1 MFKEADS
8 WGCLVNTMQWN
19 FLRSWVRE
27 SRRMVGHPS
36 WSPIP
41 RLQRP
46 RVHHLLRLKTNDPP
60 GTTPASSPN
69 PTGLPQVDLRGLH
82 VKLSRESNSSVQRVT
97 APAIHLPPTPLL
109 SQASSWESVSL
120 AFLKFKFSVSLN

>member
-36 WSPIP
+36 RSPIP
-41 RLQRP
+41 GLRRP
-46 RVHHLLRLKTNDPP
+46 RVHRLLRLKTNDPP
-60 GTTPASSPN
+60 GTTPTGSPN
-69 PTGLPQVDLRGLH
+69 PTVLPQVDPRGLP
-82 VKLSRESNSSVQRVT
+82 VKLSRESNSSVHRVT
-97 APAIHLPPTPLL
+97 RSSHPPTPN
-109 SQASSWESVSL
+109 SSPKPGI
-120 AFLKFKFSVSLN
+120 FLGISEPGLPEIQVLCEP